1 MPWAVTRLLMAFCEA
16 QTWGGNSGHA
26 MDPAP
31 CLIPAQCVQF
41 PNNCG
46 SSDTQGLL
54 YPFRPYWSPRD
65 DFPALI
71 LHDGP
76 GFGELGT
83 CLRISNILLGKQ
95 HPR

>member
-26 MDPAP
+26 VDPAP

-46 SSDTQGLL
+46 SGDTQGLL
-54 YPFRPYWSPRD
+54 L
-65 DFPALI
+65 A
-71 LHDGP
+71 
-76 GFGELGT
+76 GT
-83 CLRISNILLGKQ
+83 FVSIQTVLVSKR
-95 HPR
+95 

>member
-26 MDPAP
+26 VDPAP

-46 SSDTQGLL
+46 SGDKQGLL
-54 YPFRPYWSPRD
+54 L
-65 DFPALI
+65 A
-71 LHDGP
+71 
-76 GFGELGT
+76 GT
-83 CLRISNILLGKQ
+83 FVSIQTVLVSKR
-95 HPR
+95 

>member
-26 MDPAP
+26 VDPAP

-54 YPFRPYWSPRD
+54 L
-65 DFPALI
+65 A
-71 LHDGP
+71 
-76 GFGELGT
+76 GT
-83 CLRISNILLGKQ
+83 FVSIQTVLVSKR
-95 HPR
+95 